1 MMMRFDASQQM
12 RLGQQMKL
20 APRMIQSMEILQ
32 MNLQALQ
39 ERIEQELESNIA
51 LEAWEPTG
59 NREEID
65 RQREESE
72 RAAREGER
80 ELRVDETSGTEDF
93 ERLATYERD
102 NPEVAENEY
111 STSARESLPEWQPPA
126 RARSDGERDAKLD
139 AMANTAAR
147 GESLEEQLLE
157 QWNLADV
164 EEALREPGRMIIQWI
179 DSDGYL
185 RTDLARI
192 AAESPTRGGQVDVP
206 TLERA
211 LSAVQESMDPPGIGA
226 RDAKECLLL
235 QVDAIA
241 EDDPATDWSVVRR
254 LIADHLDDLIHNR
267 IPKVVERA
275 GLTVEQI
282 REAMEHMK
290 RLALHPGRRLV
301 EETPHTIVPD
311 AVVEYDEEKDD
322 YICYLSDHRLPNL
335 RVNREYALMSRDKEI
350 AKPDRDFIRTNL
362 SNAQWLIDA
371 VGQRRQTLLRVLKA
385 VVASQR
391 DVFDLGW
398 EALKPLPMT
407 QVADQLGIHVATVSR
422 AVAGK
427 WVQTPRGVFAL
438 RKFFTGGTQNDA
450 GEDVSWDAI
459 KAAMRE
465 VVDNEDKK
473 DPLSDDAIVKELKEK
488 GVEIARRTVAK
499 YRGQLNIPPARMRKQ
514 F

>member
-1 MMMRFDASQQM
+1 MMRFDASQQM

-32 MNLQALQ
+32 MPLLALQ
-39 ERIEQELESNIA
+39 ERIEQELESNIT

-65 RQREESE
+65 RQREEEE

-80 ELRVDETSGTEDF
+80 ELRVDETSGAEDF
-93 ERLATYERD
+93 ERLATYEHD
-102 NPEVAENEY
+102 NPEIAENEY
-111 STSARESLPEWQPPA
+111 SSSVRDARVDWEPPA
-126 RARSDGERDAKLD
+126 RAKSDGERDAKMD

-157 QWNLADV
+157 QWGLADV
-164 EEALREPGRMIIQWI
+164 EDGLREPGRLIIQWI
-179 DSDGYL
+179 DADGYL

-192 AAESPTRGGQVDVP
+192 AAESPVRGGAVDVP

-211 LSAVQESMDPPGIGA
+211 LVAVQTSMDPPGIGA
-226 RDAKECLLL
+226 RDVRECLLL
-235 QVDAIA
+235 QVDALV
-241 EDDPATDWSVVRR
+241 EEEPGTDWSVVRR

-267 IPKVVERA
+267 IPRVAERS
-275 GLTVEQI
+275 GLSVEQI
-282 REAMEHMK
+282 REAMEQMK
-290 RLALHPGRRLV
+290 RLSVHPGRRLV
-301 EETPHTIVPD
+301 IEAPQTIIPD
-311 AVVEYDEEKDD
+311 AIVEYVEEGDE
-322 YICYLSDHRLPNL
+322 YIAYLADNRLPNL
-335 RVNREYALMSRDKEI
+335 RVNREYALMSKSKDL
-350 AKPDRDFIRTNL
+350 AKHDREFIRTNL

-371 VGQRRQTLLRVLKA
+371 VGQRRQTLLRVLRA
-385 VVASQR
+385 VVSAQR
-391 DVFDLGW
+391 DVFDMGW
-398 EALKPLPMT
+398 EALRPLPMT

-427 WVQTPRGVFAL
+427 WVQTPRGVFPL

-465 VVDNEDKK
+465 VVDGEDKK
-473 DPLSDDAIVKELKEK
+473 DPLSDDAIVKELKAK
-488 GVEIARRTVAK
+488 GIEIARRTVAK
-499 YRGQLNIPPARMRKQ
+499 YRGQLDIPPARMRKQ